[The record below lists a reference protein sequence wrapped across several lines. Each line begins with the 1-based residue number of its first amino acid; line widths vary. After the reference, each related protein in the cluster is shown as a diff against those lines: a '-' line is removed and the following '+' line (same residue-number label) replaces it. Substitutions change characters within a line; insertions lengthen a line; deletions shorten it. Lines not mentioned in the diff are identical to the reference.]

1 MLQTRGGQSGHSV
14 AEGEMSKENGA
25 SLTLVAPCQNGAVL
39 WGELPRANHKQS
51 QNYRQRG
58 DGRGGGRISQG
69 WGGVR
74 EEGLF
79 WGGREVGRKKNKKK
93 EMPKESSH
101 RRMNVKHE

>member
-69 WGGVR
+69 WGCLGRRVC
-74 EEGLF
+74 F
-79 WGGREVGRKKNKKK
+79 WGEERWGEKNKKK

>member
-58 DGRGGGRISQG
+58 DGRGGGRISRV
-69 WGGVR
+69 GVSK

-79 WGGREVGRKKNKKK
+79 GGRRGGEKKK
-93 EMPKESSH
+93 T
-101 RRMNVKHE
+101 RRRKCRRKVATEG